1 MGEKRVVGV
10 SQELKIKVTGHFLTL
25 RD

>member
-1 MGEKRVVGV
+1 MGEKRVVGA
-10 SQELKIKVTGHFLTL
+10 SQELTIKVTGHFLTL